1 MQQDQGPAE
10 AGQQAERSEA
20 DLRTGVPGAA
30 WARWR
35 VPLGY
40 PVGIACIVLAHP
52 TLTSI
57 AIGSAVALL
66 GLAVR
71 AAAAGHLRRAKGIAD
86 TGPYARTRNPLY
98 FGSALLALGF
108 LVAAHSLVP
117 ALLLGAYFAVF
128 YPTVMRR
135 EEAELRWNY
144 GTAFEDYAKRVPL
157 FLPKLG
163 STGGAGKTQ
172 FSFAQY
178 VRNRE
183 YNAAIGM
190 ALIMAFLSVMA
201 IWRR

>member
-1 MQQDQGPAE
+1 M
-10 AGQQAERSEA
+10 
-20 DLRTGVPGAA
+20 GVPGAA

-40 PVGIACIVLAHP
+40 PIGIACILLAHP
-52 TLTSI
+52 TLRSI
-57 AIGSAVALL
+57 AIGSLIALL

-98 FGSALLALGF
+98 FGSALLAVGF
-108 LVAAHSLVP
+108 LVAAHSLVA

-144 GTAFEDYAKRVPL
+144 GAAFEEYGKRVPL
-157 FLPKLG
+157 FFPKLG
-163 STGGAGKTQ
+163 STHGAGKTQ

-178 VRNRE
+178 IHNRE
-183 YNAAIGM
+183 YKAAIGT
-190 ALIMAFLSVMA
+190 ALVMAFLCAMVL
-201 IWRR
+201 WRR

>member
-1 MQQDQGPAE
+1 MI
-10 AGQQAERSEA
+10 
-20 DLRTGVPGAA
+20 VPGAA

-40 PVGIACIVLAHP
+40 PVGIACLVLARP
-52 TLTSI
+52 TLRSI
-57 AIGSAVALL
+57 AVGSVIALI

-108 LVAAHSLVP
+108 LVAAHSIVA

-128 YPTVMRR
+128 YPIIMRR

-144 GTAFEDYAKRVPL
+144 GAAFEQYAKRVPL

-163 STGGAGKTQ
+163 STGGAAKTQ
-172 FSFAQY
+172 FSFSQY
-178 VRNRE
+178 VHNRE
-183 YNAAIGM
+183 YKAAIGT
-190 ALIMAFLSVMA
+190 ALVMTFLFVMA
-201 IWRR
+201 MWRR

>member
-1 MQQDQGPAE
+1 M
-10 AGQQAERSEA
+10 S
-20 DLRTGVPGAA
+20 VPGAA

-40 PVGIACIVLAHP
+40 PVGIACLLLARP

-57 AIGSAVALL
+57 VIGSVIALL

-98 FGSALLALGF
+98 FGSALLAVGF
-108 LVAAHSLVP
+108 LVASHSLFA

-128 YPTVMRR
+128 YPVVMRR

-144 GTAFEDYAKRVPL
+144 GAAFEEYAGRVPL

-163 STGGAGKTQ
+163 STHGAGKTQ

-178 VRNRE
+178 VHNRE
-183 YNAAIGM
+183 YKAAIGT
-190 ALIMAFLSVMA
+190 ALVMAFLSVMA
-201 IWRR
+201 VWRK

>member
-1 MQQDQGPAE
+1 M
-10 AGQQAERSEA
+10 S
-20 DLRTGVPGAA
+20 VPGAA

-40 PVGIACIVLAHP
+40 PVGIACILLARP
-52 TLTSI
+52 TLASI
-57 AIGSAVALL
+57 AAGSVIALL

-98 FGSALLALGF
+98 FGSALLAAGF
-108 LVAAHSLVP
+108 LIASHSLF
-117 ALLLGAYFAVF
+117 AAILLGAYFAVF

-135 EEAELRWNY
+135 EERELRWNY
-144 GTAFEDYAKRVPL
+144 GEAFEEYARRVPL

-163 STGGAGKTQ
+163 STGGAGKSL
-172 FSFAQY
+172 FFFAQY

-183 YNAAIGM
+183 YNAAIGTGLVM
-190 ALIMAFLSVMA
+190 LFLFVMA
-201 IWRR
+201 IWRK